1 MEHELSEEFAGVESI
16 FVRHR
21 NVLMIRGHFPPIYT
35 DYYLHLMQHGLRYP
49 EDLDATLK
57 DAMAMLTLHLV
68 ARPLAETIAWTVN
81 IRTPRIN
88 LFTTGS
94 SLHQQITGRCFT
106 EDVRETD
113 RNIFYSQTT
122 VPEEES
128 RRSSLEVAST
138 DPLEWT
144 EKLYRHSEQRPG
156 RAFRLPDETFV
167 LLAAQPDYDKQWFT
181 SVDTRDIARLEQ
193 SEETSLLETRR
204 FRWDCGCDLNRVLPA
219 LGTWRDKPEE
229 LFQGQETITVQCP
242 RCAAKFAVTP
252 DMI

>member
-1 MEHELSEEFAGVESI
+1 MEHELSEEFAGVEAI

-94 SLHQQITGRCFT
+94 SLHRQITGRCFT

-138 DPLEWT
+138 DPL
-144 EKLYRHSEQRPG
+144 
-156 RAFRLPDETFV
+156 
-167 LLAAQPDYDKQWFT
+167 
-181 SVDTRDIARLEQ
+181 
-193 SEETSLLETRR
+193 
-204 FRWDCGCDLNRVLPA
+204 
-219 LGTWRDKPEE
+219 
-229 LFQGQETITVQCP
+229 
-242 RCAAKFAVTP
+242 
-252 DMI
+252 

>member
-1 MEHELSEEFAGVESI
+1 MEHELSEEFASVKSI

-21 NVLMIRGHFPPIYT
+21 NVLMIRGGFPPIYT

-49 EDLDATLK
+49 EHFDTTLK

-68 ARPLAETIAWTVN
+68 ARPWAETIAWTVN
-81 IRTPRIN
+81 IRTPRVN

-94 SLHQQITGRCFT
+94 SLHQQITGRCFI
-106 EDVRETD
+106 EDIRETD
-113 RNIFYSQTT
+113 RSIFYSQTT
-122 VPEEES
+122 VPDEES
-128 RRSSLEVAST
+128 RRSSLEVDST

-167 LLAAQPDYDKQWFT
+167 LLAAQPGYDEQWFT
-181 SVDTRDIARLEQ
+181 SVDTPDIARLEQ
-193 SEETSLLETRR
+193 TEETRLLEIRR
-204 FRWDCGCDLNRVLPA
+204 FRWDCGCDLDRVLPA

-229 LFQGQETITVQCP
+229 LFQGQEEITIQCP
-242 RCAAKFAVTP
+242 RCAAKFAVTR